1 MKELPKYY
9 TILFNAVEDAVA
21 AMDRLDFGTAKSM
34 LIRGQVLAE
43 EAYCSTME
51 REKPKE

>member
-1 MKELPKYY
+1 MEELPRYY

-34 LIRGQVLAE
+34 LIRGQILAE
-43 EAYCSTME
+43 GEYLALT
-51 REKPKE
+51 EKEKKK